1 MREAV
6 PRIYR
11 ERRSLIAGL
20 KVSLCLTFR
29 ELLTAV
35 LQDIDSIVAKLD
47 WVLLSVVVAAIIFIC
62 LLIFNRNNTITS
74 LVPLA
79 TMILGFSFIFGSSAQ
94 NLFESVSHIKSFEND
109 GLVPWPSLCT
119 AHLYIFNPCL
129 WYRRPCVDW
138 RSGVLHVYYDEMLSL
153 HNSNLGFVC
162 QRIWFVLSHISP
174 GWRSRGHCTKCS
186 TRKDKTCS

>member
-109 GLVPWPSLCT
+109 GLVP
-119 AHLYIFNPCL
+119 
-129 WYRRPCVDW
+129 
-138 RSGVLHVYYDEMLSL
+138 
-153 HNSNLGFVC
+153 
-162 QRIWFVLSHISP
+162 
-174 GWRSRGHCTKCS
+174 
-186 TRKDKTCS
+186 